1 MSAYSLMTGQKL
13 LRLDYSNSLLSDG
26 ETPLPSLLCLLVVLV
41 LLQGSCRY
49 QTPPPVRCCPWW
61 ASLSVRHCGKANLC
75 CPLLSHIEYTI
86 RPFCVACSWPTWRHP
101 QSQKCTA
108 YHIAA
113 RGVSKYTRTHACTH
127 AQTHTHTHTHTLN
140 GPLSRT
146 TQVSRYQKGKPI
158 WILLKQ
164 KTASGS
170 SISYAICKS
179 APHSRQITMP
189 PLSFLKAGCPS
200 CHPTNSVT
208 ALKASK

>member
-1 MSAYSLMTGQKL
+1 MTGQKL

-75 CPLLSHIEYTI
+75 CPLLSHIGYTI
-86 RPFCVACSWPTWRHP
+86 HPFCVACSWPTWHHP

-113 RGVSKYTRTHACTH
+113 RGVSKYTHARTHAR
-127 AQTHTHTHTHTLN
+127 THTHTHTHL
-140 GPLSRT
+140 
-146 TQVSRYQKGKPI
+146 
-158 WILLKQ
+158 
-164 KTASGS
+164 
-170 SISYAICKS
+170 
-179 APHSRQITMP
+179 
-189 PLSFLKAGCPS
+189 
-200 CHPTNSVT
+200 T
-208 ALKASK
+208 ALCPGLPRWAGTRKVNQSGFYWSKRQRVAVASATPYASLHLTPDR